1 MAIIDK
7 FTGATLTKSLRPRA
21 GLALAFT
28 ALIVGAVPESGE
40 AKTSQTDLDQTV
52 AELNQ
57 LHAWLGDAAVRL
69 DIVQTKLRE
78 ADASISEIITTIK
91 QASTN
96 LTNTETAIEILQ
108 RQQTGLMDRRQLQA
122 EKIAVHLRQAYK
134 LSGQN
139 FVKLLVLQETPDTFD
154 RMIRYHGYFSHAR
167 KEVLQEYRT
176 TLASMERT
184 SIELESRRTE
194 FEQRQ
199 EDFRRRLG
207 MLQGERQARKKL
219 IANLSQEIKDKGLVR
234 DKLAH
239 DRVRIEALLA
249 QLVKRDSNLDGK
261 LFANA
266 KGRLNWPVQGRLTY
280 RFGEPRAGGRLSWE
294 GIYLSAPSGSVV
306 TAVGRGQIVF
316 SDWLR
321 GFGLL
326 TIIDHG
332 NEQMSL
338 YGSCDSLVKQNGDW
352 VEGGE
357 IVASAGQSG
366 GQDLDGLYFEIRING
381 QPTNPLAWLAKQ

>member
-7 FTGATLTKSLRPRA
+7 FTRATLTKSLRPRV

-57 LHAWLGDAAVRL
+57 LHAWRGDAAVRR

-96 LTNTETAIEILQ
+96 LANTETAIEILQ
-108 RQQTGLMDRRQLQA
+108 RQQTGLMHRRHLQA

-139 FVKLLVLQETPDTFD
+139 FVKLLLLQEPPDTFD

-234 DKLAH
+234 DKLEH

-249 QLVKRDSNLDGK
+249 KLVKRDSNLDGK

-294 GIYLSAPSGSVV
+294 GIYFSAPSGSVV

-338 YGSCDSLVKQNGDW
+338 YGFCDSLVKQNGDW
-352 VEGGE
+352 VESGE
-357 IVASAGQSG
+357 VVASAGQSG

>member
-28 ALIVGAVPESGE
+28 ALIVGAVPETGE
-40 AKTSQTDLDQTV
+40 SKTSQTDLDQTV

-96 LTNTETAIEILQ
+96 LANTETAIEILQ

-239 DRVRIEALLA
+239 DRIRIEALLA

-280 RFGEPRAGGRLSWE
+280 RFGAVSYTHLRAHE
-294 GIYLSAPSGSVV
+294 
-306 TAVGRGQIVF
+306 T
-316 SDWLR
+316 
-321 GFGLL
+321 
-326 TIIDHG
+326 
-332 NEQMSL
+332 
-338 YGSCDSLVKQNGDW
+338 
-352 VEGGE
+352 
-357 IVASAGQSG
+357 
-366 GQDLDGLYFEIRING
+366 
-381 QPTNPLAWLAKQ
+381 

>member
-7 FTGATLTKSLRPRA
+7 FTGATLTKSLRARA

-28 ALIVGAVPESGE
+28 ALTLGPVPESRE
-40 AKTSQTDLDQTV
+40 SKTSQTDLDRTV
-52 AELNQ
+52 TELNQ
-57 LHAWLGDAAVRL
+57 LHEWLGDAAIRL
-69 DIVQTKLRE
+69 DIVQTKLRV
-78 ADASISEIITTIK
+78 ADASISEITTAIK

-96 LTNTETAIEILQ
+96 LANTETAIKTLQ
-108 RQQTGLMDRRQLQA
+108 RQQTRLTDQRQLQA

-134 LSGQN
+134 LSGQD
-139 FVKLLVLQETPDTFD
+139 FVKLLLLQETPDTFD

-176 TLASMERT
+176 TLASIERT
-184 SIELESRRTE
+184 STELESRRAE
-194 FEQRQ
+194 FERRE
-199 EDFRRRLG
+199 EDLKKRLG
-207 MLQGERQARKKL
+207 MLQGERLARKKL

-239 DRVRIEALLA
+239 DRVRIEALLR
-249 QLVKRDSNLDGK
+249 QLVKRDSSLDGK

-338 YGSCDSLVKQNGDW
+338 YGFCDSLVKQNGDW

>member
-7 FTGATLTKSLRPRA
+7 FTRATLTKSLRPRV

-28 ALIVGAVPESGE
+28 ALILGAAPNSGE
-40 AKTSQTDLDQTV
+40 SKPSQTDLDQTV

-57 LHAWLGDAAVRL
+57 LHEWLGDAAVRL

-78 ADASISEIITTIK
+78 ADTSISEIITAIK

-96 LTNTETAIEILQ
+96 LTNTETAIEVLQ
-108 RQQTGLMDRRQLQA
+108 HQQTRLTDRRQLQA
-122 EKIAVHLRQAYK
+122 EKIAVHLRQAHK
-134 LSGQN
+134 LSGQD
-139 FVKLLVLQETPDTFD
+139 FVKLLLLQETPDTFD
-154 RMIRYHGYFSHAR
+154 RMIRYHGYFSRAR
-167 KEVLQEYRT
+167 KEALQEYRT

-184 SIELESRRTE
+184 STDLEGRRAE
-194 FEQRQ
+194 FEQR
-199 EDFRRRLG
+199 EENLSKRYG
-207 MLQGERQARKKL
+207 MLQGERLGRKKL

-234 DKLAH
+234 DKLEH

-249 QLVKRDSNLDGK
+249 KLVNRDSNLDGE
-261 LFANA
+261 LFANT

-294 GIYLSAPSGSVV
+294 GIYFSAPSGSVV

-338 YGSCDSLVKQNGDW
+338 YGFCDSLVKQNGDW
-352 VEGGE
+352 VESGE

>member
-7 FTGATLTKSLRPRA
+7 FTRATLTKSLRPRV

-28 ALIVGAVPESGE
+28 ALILGAAPESGE
-40 AKTSQTDLDQTV
+40 SKPSQTDLARTV
-52 AELNQ
+52 AALNQ
-57 LHAWLGDAAVRL
+57 LHQWLGDAAVRL

-78 ADASISEIITTIK
+78 ADTSISEIITAIK

-96 LTNTETAIEILQ
+96 LTNTETAIEVLQ
-108 RQQTGLMDRRQLQA
+108 HQQTRLTDRRQLQA
-122 EKIAVHLRQAYK
+122 EKIAVHLRQAHK
-134 LSGQN
+134 LSGQD
-139 FVKLLVLQETPDTFD
+139 FVKLLLLQETPDTFD
-154 RMIRYHGYFSHAR
+154 RMIRYHGYFSRAR
-167 KEVLQEYRT
+167 KEALQEYRT

-184 SIELESRRTE
+184 STELEGRRAE
-194 FEQRQ
+194 FEQR
-199 EDFRRRLG
+199 EENLSKRFG
-207 MLQGERQARKKL
+207 MLQGERLGRKQL

-234 DKLAH
+234 DKLEH

-249 QLVKRDSNLDGK
+249 KLVKRDSNLDGK

-306 TAVGRGQIVF
+306 NAVGRGQIVF

-338 YGSCDSLVKQNGDW
+338 YGFCDSLVKQNGDW
-352 VEGGE
+352 VESGE
-357 IVASAGQSG
+357 VVASAGQSG

>member
-7 FTGATLTKSLRPRA
+7 FTRATLTKSLRPRV

-28 ALIVGAVPESGE
+28 ALILGAAPNSGE
-40 AKTSQTDLDQTV
+40 SKPSQTDLDQTV

-57 LHAWLGDAAVRL
+57 LHEWLGDAAVRL

-78 ADASISEIITTIK
+78 ADTSISEIITAIK

-96 LTNTETAIEILQ
+96 LTNTETAIEVLQ
-108 RQQTGLMDRRQLQA
+108 HQQTRLADRRQLQA
-122 EKIAVHLRQAYK
+122 EKIAVHLRQAHK
-134 LSGQN
+134 LSGQD
-139 FVKLLVLQETPDTFD
+139 FVKLLLLQETPDTFD
-154 RMIRYHGYFSHAR
+154 RMIRYHGYFSRAR
-167 KEVLQEYRT
+167 KEALQEYRT

-184 SIELESRRTE
+184 STDLEGRRAE
-194 FEQRQ
+194 FEQR
-199 EDFRRRLG
+199 EENLSKRFG
-207 MLQGERQARKKL
+207 MLQGERLGRKKL

-234 DKLAH
+234 DKLEH

-249 QLVKRDSNLDGK
+249 KLVKRDSNLDGK
-261 LFANA
+261 LFANT

-294 GIYLSAPSGSVV
+294 GIYFSAPSGSVV

-338 YGSCDSLVKQNGDW
+338 YGFCDSLVKQNGDW
-352 VEGGE
+352 VESGE

>member
-1 MAIIDK
+1 M
-7 FTGATLTKSLRPRA
+7 

-28 ALIVGAVPESGE
+28 ALILGAVPNSGE
-40 AKTSQTDLDQTV
+40 SKPSQTDLDQTV

-57 LHAWLGDAAVRL
+57 LHEWLGDAAVRL

-78 ADASISEIITTIK
+78 ADASISGIIAAIK

-96 LTNTETAIEILQ
+96 LANTETAIEVLQ
-108 RQQTGLMDRRQLQA
+108 RQQTRLTDRRQLQA
-122 EKIAVHLRQAYK
+122 EKIAVHLRQAHK
-134 LSGQN
+134 LSGQD
-139 FVKLLVLQETPDTFD
+139 FVKLLLLQETPDTFD
-154 RMIRYHGYFSHAR
+154 RMIRYHGYFSRAR
-167 KEVLQEYRT
+167 KEALQEYRT

-184 SIELESRRTE
+184 STDLEGRRAE
-194 FEQRQ
+194 FEQR
-199 EDFRRRLG
+199 EENLSKRFG
-207 MLQGERQARKKL
+207 MLQGERLGRKKL

-234 DKLAH
+234 DKLEH

-249 QLVKRDSNLDGK
+249 KLVKRDSNLDGK
-261 LFANA
+261 LFANT

-294 GIYLSAPSGSVV
+294 GIYFSAPSGSVV

-338 YGSCDSLVKQNGDW
+338 YGFCDSLVKQNGDW
-352 VEGGE
+352 VESGE

>member
-7 FTGATLTKSLRPRA
+7 FTRATLTKSLRPRV

-28 ALIVGAVPESGE
+28 ALILGAAPNSGE
-40 AKTSQTDLDQTV
+40 SKPSQTDLDQTV

-57 LHAWLGDAAVRL
+57 LHEWLGDAAVRL

-78 ADASISEIITTIK
+78 ADTSISEIITAIK

-96 LTNTETAIEILQ
+96 LTNTETAIEVLQ
-108 RQQTGLMDRRQLQA
+108 HQQTRLTDRRQLQA
-122 EKIAVHLRQAYK
+122 EKIAVHLRQAHK
-134 LSGQN
+134 LSGQD
-139 FVKLLVLQETPDTFD
+139 FVKLLLLQETPDTFD
-154 RMIRYHGYFSHAR
+154 RMIRYHGYFSRAR
-167 KEVLQEYRT
+167 KEALQEYRT

-184 SIELESRRTE
+184 STDLEGRRAE
-194 FEQRQ
+194 FEQR
-199 EDFRRRLG
+199 EENLSKRFG
-207 MLQGERQARKKL
+207 TLQGERLGRKKL

-234 DKLAH
+234 DKLEH

-249 QLVKRDSNLDGK
+249 KLVKRDSNLDGK
-261 LFANA
+261 LFANT

-294 GIYLSAPSGSVV
+294 GIYFSAPSGSVV

-338 YGSCDSLVKQNGDW
+338 YGFCDSLVKQNGDW
-352 VEGGE
+352 VESGE